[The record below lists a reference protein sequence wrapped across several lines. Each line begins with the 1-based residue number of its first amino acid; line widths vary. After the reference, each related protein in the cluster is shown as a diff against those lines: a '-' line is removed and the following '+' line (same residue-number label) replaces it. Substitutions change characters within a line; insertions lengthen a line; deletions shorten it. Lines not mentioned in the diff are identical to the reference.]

1 MKKYWLAVLFLFSLT
16 VNYAT
21 FVSNDKVN
29 ERIFQR
35 ELALPEYFFFFQRLD
50 KLEQF
55 GKRPQASRM
64 IVSHANNHLL
74 TLSEFASD
82 KANYHLKM
90 SSKTLWAKSL
100 HHDSQ
105 LYYNRYVTTRTHTH
119 KCGQT
124 CINTLLWTSCRDGR
138 FVLLL
143 HLTRIGFKPIRC
155 PFCFI
160 FQLVMFKDISAALYT
175 VRNVGRCRSKRGKF
189 SNTRWKHQQA

>member
-1 MKKYWLAVLFLFSLT
+1 MFFSFFPVI

-35 ELALPEYFFFFQRLD
+35 ELGLPEQFFFFFQRLD

-55 GKRPQASRM
+55 GKRPQACRM

-74 TLSEFASD
+74 TLSEFAWD

-90 SSKTLWAKSL
+90 SSKTLWAKHL

-105 LYYNRYVTTRTHTH
+105 LYYCRYVTTHIYTQMLT
-119 KCGQT
+119 
-124 CINTLLWTSCRDGR
+124 NMYSLWTGCRDIIWMLWSDGR
-138 FVLLL
+138 FAYCCIQLKLIFSQSDAATAFFFCLLML
-143 HLTRIGFKPIRC
+143 WFVWRHLCNIIYVSFYYRNCEIKPS
-155 PFCFI
+155 
-160 FQLVMFKDISAALYT
+160 LT
-175 VRNVGRCRSKRGKF
+175 
-189 SNTRWKHQQA
+189 

>member
-1 MKKYWLAVLFLFSLT
+1 MKGYFKENWPSL
-16 VNYAT
+16 
-21 FVSNDKVN
+21 S
-29 ERIFQR
+29 I
-35 ELALPEYFFFFQRLD
+35 FFFFQRLD

-105 LYYNRYVTTRTHTH
+105 LYYNRYVTTRTHTQMRTNMH
-119 KCGQT
+119 K
-124 CINTLLWTSCRDGR
+124 
-138 FVLLL
+138 
-143 HLTRIGFKPIRC
+143 H
-155 PFCFI
+155 
-160 FQLVMFKDISAALYT
+160 AALNKLQGWK
-175 VRNVGRCRSKRGKF
+175 VCLASA
-189 SNTRWKHQQA
+189 SNSNWF

>member
-1 MKKYWLAVLFLFSLT
+1 MKKLEVKNHQLCLYSTITKTIFFFGCKAFIRLMKKYWLAALFLFSLT

-35 ELALPEYFFFFQRLD
+35 ELALPELFFFFFQRPD

-55 GKRPQASRM
+55 GKRPQASWM

-74 TLSEFASD
+74 TLTEFASD

-105 LYYNRYVTTRTHTH
+105 LYYNRYVTARTYTQNAHKHAQTHTALNRLRGW
-119 KCGQT
+119 KVCLC
-124 CINTLLWTSCRDGR
+124 CI
-138 FVLLL
+138 
-143 HLTRIGFKPIRC
+143 
-155 PFCFI
+155 
-160 FQLVMFKDISAALYT
+160 
-175 VRNVGRCRSKRGKF
+175 
-189 SNTRWKHQQA
+189 

>member
-1 MKKYWLAVLFLFSLT
+1 MKGYFKENRPSL
-16 VNYAT
+16 
-21 FVSNDKVN
+21 S
-29 ERIFQR
+29 R
-35 ELALPEYFFFFQRLD
+35 FFFFFFPFFQRLD

-105 LYYNRYVTTRTHTH
+105 LYYCGYITTRVHTWTLTNAAQTHASV
-119 KCGQT
+119 QPLNWLQD
-124 CINTLLWTSCRDGR
+124 IIPTLGSDGG
-138 FVLLL
+138 FVSLL
-143 HLTRIGFKPIRC
+143 HLDEIGFQPVRC
-155 PFCFI
+155 CFCFI
-160 FQLVMFKDISAALYT
+160 FWSLMLRSFEGICAALYKSIHD
-175 VRNVGRCRSKRGKF
+175 G
-189 SNTRWKHQQA
+189 

>member
-1 MKKYWLAVLFLFSLT
+1 MKIIHCVFIQSQRRFFFWLQSLHQPYEEVLAGYVFSFLSH

-35 ELALPEYFFFFQRLD
+35 ELASLSSFFQRLD

-55 GKRPQASRM
+55 GKRPQACRM

-105 LYYNRYVTTRTHTH
+105 LYYRGYVTTRTYTQMLTNIAQTH
-119 KCGQT
+119 SSPQPLNWLQGYHM
-124 CINTLLWTSCRDGR
+124 N
-138 FVLLL
+138 
-143 HLTRIGFKPIRC
+143 
-155 PFCFI
+155 
-160 FQLVMFKDISAALYT
+160 ALI
-175 VRNVGRCRSKRGKF
+175 
-189 SNTRWKHQQA
+189 

>member
-1 MKKYWLAVLFLFSLT
+1 MFFPPLI
-16 VNYAT
+16 VNCAT

-35 ELALPEYFFFFQRLD
+35 ELALPECLFLFQRLD

-55 GKRPQASRM
+55 GKRPQACRM

-90 SSKTLWAKSL
+90 SSKTLWAKGL

-105 LYYNRYVTTRTHTH
+105 LYYCGYVTTRAH
-119 KCGQT
+119 KCWQT
-124 CINTLLWTSCRDGR
+124 RTNTPLCAASELAAGTSYEDWSDGG

-143 HLTRIGFKPIRC
+143 HPVEIGFVAASALFSGCWYCDCLKAYLRH
-155 PFCFI
+155 
-160 FQLVMFKDISAALYT
+160 DIQ
-175 VRNVGRCRSKRGKF
+175 V
-189 SNTRWKHQQA
+189 